1 MAEVVI
7 SSPAER
13 EYAEAL
19 TWYAQRSVLAAV
31 RFDAEFDRAV
41 AAITAQPDRFPRCD
55 DTHRYFLMHRFP
67 YQIIYRQQG
76 DFVTIIA
83 VAHTSRRP
91 MYWADR

>member
-19 TWYAQRSVLAAV
+19 TWYSQRSIRAAE
-31 RFDAEFDRAV
+31 RFDAEFDRAI
-41 AAITAQPDRFPRCD
+41 AAIAAEPDRFPRCD
-55 DTHRYFLMHRFP
+55 ERHRYFLMHRFP
-67 YQIIYRQQG
+67 YQIIYRRQG
-76 DFVTIIA
+76 EGVTVMA
-83 VAHTSRRP
+83 VAHTSRQP